1 MAEIHK
7 IKKDG
12 KTVFPV
18 TTTKAVVDEEAKKT
32 LNEILGEKMD
42 KTSITQE
49 LGENEKLV
57 LSQKGA
63 KVLLQDRK
71 EKDADGGYAGL
82 DNEGKLDNRQLRRT
96 NGYRFKSNTS
106 ILLPAF
112 QFDFSENDFTFEI
125 IFKHNVLET
134 NWLFLQQ
141 TGSNYLGIQLSAGR
155 SIIATVGPNI
165 GNVGY
170 VSNAFQKGVNYHLVF
185 SRVGDNY
192 CLYLDGQK
200 ISSVIK
206 TGLTY
211 PDINS
216 AIILAAHASPNANI
230 EISLFRTF
238 NRGFIQSDVDYY
250 WNNGQPNLGKLM
262 YSDND
267 ISINEIATNGN
278 FENGLIGTKGDGGE
292 AISTWTLNTVSPIS
306 GTKDGRLIVT
316 TGASSSVTL
325 PYLSLPYNLRQGGKY
340 LISFA
345 YKINIGTINSKIR
358 IYDGAS
364 SRGPIESLEGYN
376 RTVNRITFM
385 IDMQTNANLGLYF
398 DTSNN
403 NLIDIQ
409 IDDISIKQ
417 VGAILELL
425 PENATVKKW
434 LGSQQKL
441 DATASGNP
449 ALNFGDFYKKSDVQ
463 YKESFFEFL
472 LSGSGAGAAYVRVLT
487 NTTQVATI
495 EGGYF
500 VNSFGDLTDIGT
512 QKTCSAGMLTYL
524 YFKANK
530 ASGVIRIKDVSQMA
544 YADRI
549 SDGPTMYSR
558 SSNLPAQELFSGGG
572 VVYAVSGNILMLP
585 RTLTNLVLPSSAVA
599 LNGDLLDLPRGLTEL
614 TIKGTGEINGN
625 ILDLPKLLTIL
636 QLESTNTK
644 ITGNIKEL
652 PTNIKYLVITGINTL
667 TGDIGLCECDFEFI
681 YLTGLNTITYVNRS
695 NIFKSSFSGLTWHP
709 ASAGILT
716 SDMVDNLFID
726 MNTYITTAI
735 GAKSID
741 FRGFCAAPTAASLD
755 ARNELASKGFTLY
768 IN

>member
-32 LNEILGEKMD
+32 LNEILGEKVD

-63 KVLLQDRK
+63 KNLLQTRN
-71 EKDADGGYAGL
+71 EKDAAGGYAGL
-82 DNEGKLDNRQLRRT
+82 DDEGKMDNRQVRRT
-96 NGYRFKSNTS
+96 NGYLASNTAS
-106 ILLPAF
+106 YITVPYGPSRPNFAE
-112 QFDFSENDFTFEI
+112 DWT
-125 IFKHNVLET
+125 
-134 NWLFLQQ
+134 
-141 TGSNYLGIQLSAGR
+141 IQMIVSDALSAT
-155 SIIATVGPNI
+155 S
-165 GNVGY
+165 
-170 VSNAFQKGVNYHLVF
+170 LF
-185 SRVGDNY
+185 SVGDTTINGFWAY
-192 CLYLDGQK
+192 IHTTGGISFTYADGTQHAQTIASLNVFGK
-200 ISSVIK
+200 PFMLTLSKHGNKLECYVDDTLSGTAQVNILNTVASLIIGRITSSDKMNASISM
-206 TGLTY
+206 
-211 PDINS
+211 
-216 AIILAAHASPNANI
+216 
-230 EISLFRTF
+230 FRMF
-238 NRGFIQSDVDYY
+238 NRSFNQSDVDYY
-250 WNNGQPNLGKLM
+250 YNNNQPDKARLL
-262 YSDND
+262 YSD
-267 ISINEIATNGN
+267 TNIVTTELFSGGD
-278 FENGLIGTKGDGGE
+278 FESGLKGSRGDSSGTV
-292 AISTWTLNTVSPIS
+292 STWSLNTVNPIS
-306 GTKDGRLIVT
+306 GSQDGRLEVT
-316 TGASSSVTL
+316 TGSTSDPFV
-325 PYLSLPYNLRQGGKY
+325 PYLSFPMSLKSGLKY
-340 LISFA
+340 KVSFKYKLNAGIIDNKIRVWNGYSRLLLETLNDYIKTSETISF
-345 YKINIGTINSKIR
+345 TLDMV
-358 IYDGAS
+358 YDY
-364 SRGPIESLEGYN
+364 SL
-376 RTVNRITFM
+376 
-385 IDMQTNANLGLYF
+385 LLYF
-398 DTSNN
+398 ETINN

-409 IDDISIKQ
+409 IDDISVKQ
-417 VGAILELL
+417 IGSVLEFL
-425 PENATVKKW
+425 PENATPSTW
-434 LGSQQKL
+434 LGTQQVINGM
-441 DATASGNP
+441 TSGSP
-449 ALNFGDFYKKSDVQ
+449 ALNYGNFYKKPEIK
-463 YKESFFEFL
+463 YRESFFEFL
-472 LSGSGAGAAYVRVLT
+472 LSGSGGGAAYIRVRT

-500 VNSFGDLTDIGT
+500 VNSFGDLNNIGT

-614 TIKGTGEINGN
+614 TIKGTGEINGK

-695 NIFKSSFSGLTWHP
+695 NIFKSSFSGLTWRP

-735 GAKSID
+735 GAKAID
-741 FRGFCAAPTAASLD
+741 FRGFCAAPTAASLT
-755 ARNELASKGFTLY
+755 ARTELAAKGFTIY